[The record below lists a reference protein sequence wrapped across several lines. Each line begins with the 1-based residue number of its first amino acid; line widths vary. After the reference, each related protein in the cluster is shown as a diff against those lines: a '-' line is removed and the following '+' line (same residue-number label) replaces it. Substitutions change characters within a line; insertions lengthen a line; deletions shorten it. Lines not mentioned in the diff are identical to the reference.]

1 MLLAPAPERAGQG
14 AGGGQ
19 AALFVG
25 YAFPVDF
32 AINGIVRINQLGA
45 SLSEVAQ
52 DWRGLWF
59 LAVIYFALAV
69 FSAYVVKQ
77 RGTRLHD

>member
-1 MLLAPAPERAGQG
+1 VFPA
-14 AGGGQ
+14 
-19 AALFVG
+19 
-25 YAFPVDF
+25 DF

-45 SLSEVAQ
+45 SLAEVAQ

-59 LAVIYFALAV
+59 LAAIYFALAV

-77 RGTRLHD
+77 RRSQLHG